1 MKKSKILFSSLLGL
15 FALIAFAEEEDRLQP
30 IVHHAPDATVDLA
43 VGLWGLPV
51 PCDKNGD
58 GLTDLVVVAAGM
70 PKKIFY
76 FENTGKRDPK
86 TGAELFKKGEV
97 LSDSHNDI
105 TPSYLPDGSMR
116 VLGVRGKSLYYYPE
130 FLNYGI
136 EDRIK
141 LPFNPQ
147 KDAHKTDG
155 RIRGNQWSYVDY
167 DGDGKLDLIAG
178 IGDWTDY
185 GWDNAYNK
193 EGKWTNGPL
202 HGYVYLLRNV
212 KSNEKPKYAKPLRI
226 QTTDGKDVDVYGN
239 PSPMFADF
247 RKTGKLDLIC
257 GEFVDGF
264 TYFENVGTRE
274 KPEYAP
280 GRKLVY
286 QGKELKMHLEM
297 IVPVAYDFNKD
308 GNVDLIVGQEDGRV
322 AILENTGRVVEGMP
336 EFLPPRFFRQEADVV
351 KFGVLSSPVCFDWD
365 GDGLVDIVTG
375 NAAGEIAWIKN
386 LGPEA
391 GAKPGV
397 FKWAEPELLCS
408 EGNPIRFMAGYNGSI
423 QGPAEAKWG
432 YTNISVGDW
441 DGDGLA
447 DIMVSDITCRVYWFK
462 NIGTRT
468 APKLGPL
475 QKLKVDWSGAV
486 PVKPRWNWW
495 DPQDDELVVQ
505 WRCTPL
511 MVDLEGKGSLDL
523 VTLDPE
529 GYLALYRKVK
539 VNGEFRVKPGE
550 RVFRMEGV
558 STFDSKGVP
567 AKKDMPGYAENTL
580 LRMNAGEAGKSGR
593 RTYAFV
599 DWDGDGKLDLL
610 VNSYNVNF
618 YKNISKAPGEWLF
631 RDMGRVDS
639 RRLAGHSTTPA
650 PCDVTDDGKPD
661 LFVGAEDGFFYFM
674 ESPYAPQK

>member
-1 MKKSKILFSSLLGL
+1 MNKNKILLAVFTGL
-15 FALIAFAEEEDRLQP
+15 AAFIGFAQEEERLQP
-30 IVHHAPDATVDLA
+30 ILHHAPGVTVDLG
-43 VGLWGLPV
+43 VGLWGLPI
-51 PCDKNGD
+51 PCDRNQD
-58 GLTDLVVVAAGM
+58 GKTDLIVVSAGM

-76 FENTGKRDPK
+76 FENTGTRDSK
-86 TGAELFKKGEV
+86 TGAELFKAGEV
-97 LSDSHNDI
+97 ISDAHNDI
-105 TPSYLPDGSMR
+105 TPSYLPDGSMK

-136 EDRIK
+136 EDRVK

-147 KDAHKTDG
+147 KDAHKTNG

-167 DGDGKLDLIAG
+167 DGDGNLDLIAG

-185 GWDNAYNK
+185 GWDNAYNR

-202 HGYVYLLRNV
+202 HGYVYLLRNTGT
-212 KSNEKPKYAKPLRI
+212 NEKPKYAEPVRI

-274 KPEYAP
+274 NPRYAP
-280 GRKLVY
+280 GRKLSSK
-286 QGKELKMHLEM
+286 GEELKMHLEM

-308 GNVDLIVGQEDGRV
+308 GNIDLIVAQEDGRV
-322 AILENTGRVVEGMP
+322 AILENTGKVVDGMP

-351 KFGVLSSPVCFDWD
+351 KFGVLSSPVWHDWD
-365 GDGLVDIVTG
+365 NDGLPDIVTG
-375 NAAGEIAWIKN
+375 NAAGEIGWIKN
-386 LGPEA
+386 LGRRS
-391 GAKPGV
+391 GGNPGE
-397 FKWAEPELLCS
+397 FKWDEPRLL
-408 EGNPIRFMAGYNGSI
+408 EADGKPIRFMAGYNGSI
-423 QGPAEAKWG
+423 QGPAEEKWG

-447 DIMVSDITCRVYWFK
+447 DIMASDITCRVYWFK
-462 NIGTRT
+462 NIGTKT
-468 APKLGPL
+468 EPKLAPA
-475 QKLKVDWSGAV
+475 QKLKVDWQGKT
-486 PVKPRWNWW
+486 PTKPAWNWW

-511 MVDLEGKGSLDL
+511 MVDLDGKGSLDL
-523 VTLDPE
+523 VTVDPE

-539 VNGEFRVKPGE
+539 TNGELRVKPAE
-550 RVFRMEGV
+550 RIFRMKGV
-558 STFDSKGVP
+558 SAFDSKGTPLKQDVE
-567 AKKDMPGYAENTL
+567 GYEENGL
-580 LRMNAGEAGKSGR
+580 LRMNAGLAGKSGR
-593 RTYAFV
+593 RTYAFT

-618 YKNISKAPGEWLF
+618 YKNISTRGGEWLF
-631 RDMGRVDS
+631 QDMGRVDA

-650 PCDVTDDGKPD
+650 PFDANEDGRPD
-661 LFVGAEDGFFYFM
+661 LLVGAEDGYFYFM
-674 ESPYAPQK
+674 TNPGKQGE